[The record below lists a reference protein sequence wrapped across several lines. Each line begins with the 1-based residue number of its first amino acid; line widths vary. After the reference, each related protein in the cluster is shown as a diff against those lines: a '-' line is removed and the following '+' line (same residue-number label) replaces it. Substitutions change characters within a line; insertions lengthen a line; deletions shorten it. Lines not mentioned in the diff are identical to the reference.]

1 MKKGNNTISGG
12 RIVHVLTQIVPGDE
26 DADINAS
33 TARHPIEI
41 PDFFQGGEVG
51 LQAMIAAAR
60 FEFDATTTMEALK
73 RLLAEIE
80 SALASDVTHRQTFQR
95 ALKLE
100 LWEDCR
106 LAAFILYNVRAHL
119 PQTPEIAPTA
129 TRSLPFCSPWA
140 QLMIFFI
147 WMTSVCQCLTPEQ
160 FVCWLKNEI
169 IPCLK
174 FAISGEPV
182 PNALIAFWAEGCNG
196 IYLYPSDVAGRPSA
210 EADGG
215 QAEVEFECRLIVWE
229 R

>member
-60 FEFDATTTMEALK
+60 FEFDATTTIEALK

-119 PQTPEIAPTA
+119 PQTPEIAPTP
-129 TRSLPFCSPWA
+129 TCGLPFCSPWA

-174 FAISGEPV
+174 FAIYGEPV
-182 PNALIAFWAEGCNG
+182 PNALIAFWAEGGHG
-196 IYLYPSDVAGRPSA
+196 IYLYPLDVAGLPLP
-210 EADGG
+210 EADGDH
-215 QAEVEFECRLIVWE
+215 AEFECRQIVWE